1 MHKIRNLKVC
11 YNSPTKSS
19 SVLKEES
26 SLTTTL
32 VSLILTGLFNTSLL
46 CLFGHVIFFLECILF
61 IQVFKLIGILF
72 IILLLK
78 EFHSTS
84 CFCNFLPPLT
94 FFYYSLSE
102 ICLPYESFQ
111 RHCLLFS
118 MAFISALPLFLSYF
132 FEFSNINCGIST
144 KMEK

>member
-94 FFYYSLSE
+94 FFITLCQRFVSLMSLFKDIVCYSLWHLF
-102 ICLPYESFQ
+102 LPY
-111 RHCLLFS
+111 HCFFL
-118 MAFISALPLFLSYF
+118 ISLNSV
-132 FEFSNINCGIST
+132 I
-144 KMEK
+144 

>member
-1 MHKIRNLKVC
+1 MDSSLFVIMHKIRNLKVC

-32 VSLILTGLFNTSLL
+32 VSLILTGLFNTSLCVYL
-46 CLFGHVIFFLECILF
+46 DMLYFSWNVSFF

-84 CFCNFLPPLT
+84 CFCNFLPH
-94 FFYYSLSE
+94 SLF
-102 ICLPYESFQ
+102 L
-111 RHCLLFS
+111 LLFVRDLS
-118 MAFISALPLFLSYF
+118 PLWVFSKTLSVILYGIYFCLTIVSFLFLW
-132 FEFSNINCGIST
+132 IQ
-144 KMEK
+144 